1 MDDTILDERPIQFE
15 VLEKGS
21 KRGGKLL
28 VASDGF
34 TYGVKVYLTKKL
46 NGSSI
51 FVYVVSNNDFSLSE

>member
-1 MDDTILDERPIQFE
+1 MDDTILDERPVQFE

-46 NGSSI
+46 NESI
-51 FVYVVSNNDFSLSE
+51 